1 MRAARVFEI
10 FEDSMRSKTVRD
22 ENEKFKRIPWQRL
35 LRNKMQAP
43 LPAVVVL
50 VCGCLLAIPAAFEAL
65 PSLHQHSVL
74 QKLCPGHSGCN
85 SFHSQAG
92 QDRYVWNR
100 FFRWSADTGVF
111 VEFGARDG
119 IQHSNTAFF
128 ELSLQWKGLLI
139 EPFENRSTVLK
150 NRPGSQ
156 VIHGLVH
163 DKGGLTLQYSGNDG
177 EKNTGT
183 SKYNETVDLKAPSF
197 KFTVTSYRLKDL
209 LMQSNLRHIDYMC
222 VDTEGTEFEI
232 LSGFEADEFEI
243 DVIQVESPPLR
254 DGNSSSSSERERERE
269 RALAKTNLVQVMAQ
283 KGYDLDHEFWF
294 GATSDL
300 IFRRRAWTTRHPLAH
315 NVFQAS
321 VRVLVFLCIGAGVS
335 WRASVFSHVHIGAGG

>member
-1 MRAARVFEI
+1 M
-10 FEDSMRSKTVRD
+10 
-22 ENEKFKRIPWQRL
+22 
-35 LRNKMQAP
+35 
-43 LPAVVVL
+43 
-50 VCGCLLAIPAAFEAL
+50 
-65 PSLHQHSVL
+65 
-74 QKLCPGHSGCN
+74 
-85 SFHSQAG
+85 
-92 QDRYVWNR
+92 
-100 FFRWSADTGVF
+100 
-111 VEFGARDG
+111 
-119 IQHSNTAFF
+119 
-128 ELSLQWKGLLI
+128 
-139 EPFENRSTVLK
+139 
-150 NRPGSQ
+150 
-156 VIHGLVH
+156 
-163 DKGGLTLQYSGNDG
+163 
-177 EKNTGT
+177 
-183 SKYNETVDLKAPSF
+183 DLKAPSF

-321 VRVLVFLCIGAGVS
+321 VRVLVFLCIVAGVS

>member
-1 MRAARVFEI
+1 MLH
-10 FEDSMRSKTVRD
+10 SKTVD
-22 ENEKFKRIPWQRL
+22 ENEKSKRIPWRKW
-35 LRNKMQAP
+35 LRNKMHAP
-43 LPAVVVL
+43 LPAVAVL
-50 VCGCLLAIPAAFEAL
+50 ICGCLLAIPAAFEAL
-65 PSLHQHSVL
+65 PSLYQHSVL
-74 QKLCPGHSGCN
+74 QKLCPGDSGFN

-92 QDRYVWNR
+92 QDLYVWNR

-119 IQHSNTAFF
+119 LQHSNTAFF
-128 ELSLQWKGLLI
+128 ELSLKWKGLLI

-150 NRPGSQ
+150 NRPRSQ
-156 VIHGLVH
+156 VIHGIVH

-183 SKYNETVDLKAPSF
+183 SKYNETVDLNAPSF

-209 LMQSNLRHIDYMC
+209 LMQSNLRHIDYLC

-243 DVIQVESPPLR
+243 DVIQVESPPTR
-254 DGNSSSSSERERERE
+254 DGESSNENE
-269 RALAKTNLVQVMAQ
+269 KTSLVQVMAQ

-300 IFRRRAWTTRHPLAH
+300 IFRRRAWTTNHPLAH
-315 NVFQAS
+315 NVFQTS
-321 VRVLVFLCIGAGVS
+321 MRILVFLCVGAGVTL
-335 WRASVFSHVHIGAGG
+335 RASVFSHVHIGAGG